1 MERPRKRIRQACE
14 PCRRKKAKCLG
25 ERPSCSLCRRLDQE
39 CTYAPHRGR
48 ADLPPRPS
56 AISTPSRPTLVQR
69 DDETLVTEERLDDLE
84 HQIAQMRSALRR
96 PAPPSQSSPS
106 LSPTVPVEHD
116 SPSLRAPGRAS
127 SNYLPPWQTT
137 NAIIELYIKYCN
149 CQPLPLFSPQHLRD
163 TVSSRDP
170 ELLLALISL
179 AARFSSDSEIA
190 SSTAIVEESQ
200 RLVATRVSQG
210 PVELSTIQ
218 TLCILSLREFN
229 HGNTPKANVYSSLA
243 TSLSQGAGLSSKAD
257 TAILSDVGEER
268 RRCYWSVVLL
278 QRLYGYP
285 SGSFLFVIDDK
296 IPQYPQS
303 AAQPFGTSSDI
314 TDAALAQ
321 SEVQGNLIELSDLGI
336 TSYAIQLSK
345 VWQRAARYAHRRYA
359 PSALPPWS
367 AQSEY
372 SKITAQLMELETRL
386 PYKYRFRPS
395 RFADQDSE
403 QLWNNRAFWAPWVF
417 VQMIYHSIVCLLN
430 HPLLMALRLRSFR
443 VTMVPEIF
451 LQHTA
456 DMTITHTDWIV
467 YLLDLCNDK
476 LFTLSDPFLAHF
488 VAIAA
493 TIFLQQSYTDDAVVK
508 SARQQSFSKCLTF
521 VQKIGTKWPN
531 IRKLAGK
538 MEAFEQ
544 EVSTSFHNSA
554 AAGTPNS
561 SIFIDLKLFW
571 DIIESSFVSEL
582 PRAADSYFG
591 TSLILHRHQ
600 AESSEV
606 LRSHLLPE
614 PMRLNHET
622 VTPATVYT
630 GQTPVMSRAMEN
642 NPFDSQ
648 LQFPAAGGLPE
659 DGLSILA
666 QSYFAQGQDF
676 VGTLDDWWFSVPG
689 PGVT

>member
-1 MERPRKRIRQACE
+1 M
-14 PCRRKKAKCLG
+14 
-25 ERPSCSLCRRLDQE
+25 
-39 CTYAPHRGR
+39 
-48 ADLPPRPS
+48 
-56 AISTPSRPTLVQR
+56 
-69 DDETLVTEERLDDLE
+69 
-84 HQIAQMRSALRR
+84 
-96 PAPPSQSSPS
+96 
-106 LSPTVPVEHD
+106 
-116 SPSLRAPGRAS
+116 
-127 SNYLPPWQTT
+127 
-137 NAIIELYIKYCN
+137 
-149 CQPLPLFSPQHLRD
+149 
-163 TVSSRDP
+163 
-170 ELLLALISL
+170 
-179 AARFSSDSEIA
+179 
-190 SSTAIVEESQ
+190 
-200 RLVATRVSQG
+200 
-210 PVELSTIQ
+210 
-218 TLCILSLREFN
+218 
-229 HGNTPKANVYSSLA
+229 
-243 TSLSQGAGLSSKAD
+243 
-257 TAILSDVGEER
+257 
-268 RRCYWSVVLL
+268 LL

-285 SGSFLFVIDDK
+285 SGSFLFVIDEK

-467 YLLDLCNDK
+467 YLLDICNDK

-493 TIFLQQSYTDDAVVK
+493 TIFLQQKYTDDAVVK

-521 VQKIGTKWPN
+521 VQKIGTKWPY
-531 IRKLAGK
+531 IRKLVGQSPVPVCIFSLTNSAYTGQQARN

-561 SIFIDLKLFW
+561 SIFIDLNLFW

-606 LRSHLLPE
+606 LRSRLLPE
-614 PMRLNHET
+614 PMRLNQET

-630 GQTPVMSRAMEN
+630 GQTPVTSRAMEN

-689 PGVT
+689 PAVT